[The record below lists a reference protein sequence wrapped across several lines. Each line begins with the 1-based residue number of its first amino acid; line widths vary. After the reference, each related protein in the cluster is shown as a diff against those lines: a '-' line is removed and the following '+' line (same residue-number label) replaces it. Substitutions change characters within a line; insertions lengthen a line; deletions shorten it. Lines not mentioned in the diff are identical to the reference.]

1 MKWKFSKM
9 VEDQMTS
16 LFRIHWMLED
26 YQQFKKLEKTLKD
39 YKDQMMQQEVHK
51 MKMIIVERFWMNQKN
66 LN

>member
-1 MKWKFSKM
+1 M
-9 VEDQMTS
+9 VEDQMTNS
-16 LFRIHWMLED
+16 PFRIHWMLED
-26 YQQFKKLEKTLKD
+26 YQRFKKLEKTLKD